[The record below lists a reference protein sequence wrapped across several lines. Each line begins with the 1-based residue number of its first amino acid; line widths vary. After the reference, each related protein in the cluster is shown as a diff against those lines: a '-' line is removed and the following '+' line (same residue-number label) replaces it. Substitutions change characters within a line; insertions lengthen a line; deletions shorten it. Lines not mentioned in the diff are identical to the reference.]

1 MLLCA
6 ISTTCVPGLVFVFL
20 IFLGFFFLEV
30 LNIVVHSKDDS
41 LWCLRK
47 FTALQKMLHGPR
59 KSPHAIF
66 MSVLFPVFYSLG
78 RRNASRIFQIQLCVF
93 GKGNQVLLKLMACR
107 LWYSYSGLIGNKM
120 FFLLSAIKTLA
131 RKTMHWSTVILHCQ
145 FSQLLMRWVLRVI
158 SCSLVTTVLLW
169 YPLLHCQ

>member
-1 MLLCA
+1 MCNINNLCA
-6 ISTTCVPGLVFVFL
+6 WISVCFFN
-20 IFLGFFFLEV
+20 FLGIFFFLEV